1 MGPRIRRRD
10 PVQPIDG
17 WGEDVLPLLR
27 RVYTARGISDPTHA
41 KPSASQLLPPDALG
55 GIEAATSL
63 LVEAIAARKRILV
76 VGDFDADGATACAV
90 AVRGL
95 RMLGASDVVHA
106 VPNRIVHGYGLSE
119 ALVAELV
126 PLAPSLLVTVDHG
139 IACHAGVTAAK
150 RHGWQ
155 VLVTDHHLPGEALPP
170 ADAIVNP
177 NLPGDAFPSKTLAGV
192 GVVFYVLLALRR
204 RLREA
209 GVPGSVDADLASLLD
224 LVAVG
229 TVADLVPLDANNRA
243 LVAAGLRR
251 LRAGRG
257 CPGLNALID
266 VSGRNA
272 ATLTA
277 GDIGFAVA
285 PRINA
290 AGRLEDMA
298 LGIECLLADDA
309 TRARELAEI
318 LHGINAERRGVQQL
332 MLEDAEAALA
342 TRALDG
348 AHAAPVAVCLHDAD
362 WHPGIVGL
370 VASKVKEQL
379 HRPVVA
385 FAPSEPGSA
394 QLRGSARSIPG
405 LHIRDAL
412 AAVDVAHPGL
422 ITKFGGHAMAA
433 GLTLQADRYDAFA
446 IAFRDAVASLVA
458 PDLLQAELLSDG
470 ELSAEEFTR
479 RHADALRDGGPWGQG
494 FPEPLFDGVFE
505 VLDTRIVG
513 ERHLKLSLRCEGVR
527 DALNAID
534 FGGGSGEAPCGHVRL
549 AYRLA
554 ADDWRGARA
563 IQLIVE
569 HREPARGGQGASG
582 SRQAFAPAQAEQRPQ
597 WRNATHDLVSGETQ
611 PEGEQDQ

>member
-1 MGPRIRRRD
+1 M
-10 PVQPIDG
+10 
-17 WGEDVLPLLR
+17 LPLLR
-27 RVYTARGISDPTHA
+27 RIYTARGIVDPALA

-55 GIEAATSL
+55 GIETATSL
-63 LVEAIAARKRILV
+63 LMEAIAARARILV

-119 ALVAELV
+119 ALVAELA

-139 IACHAGVTAAK
+139 IACHAGIAAAK
-150 RHGWQ
+150 AMDWR
-155 VLVTDHHLPGEALPP
+155 VLVTDHHLPGDALPP

-177 NLPGDAFPSKTLAGV
+177 NLRGDAFPSKTLAGV

-204 RLREA
+204 RLRDA
-209 GVPGSVDADLASLLD
+209 GVLAGQPDLASLLD

-251 LRAGRG
+251 LRAGKG
-257 CPGLNALID
+257 CPGLNALIE

-277 GDIGFAVA
+277 SDIGFAIA

-298 LGIECLLADDA
+298 LGIECLLADDP
-309 TRARELAEI
+309 TRARELADT

-332 MLEDAEAALA
+332 MLDDAEAALA
-342 TRALDG
+342 RREGDPAQ
-348 AHAAPVAVCLHDAD
+348 AQPFAICLHDAD

-370 VASKVKEQL
+370 VASKVKERL
-379 HRPVVA
+379 HRPVIA
-385 FAPSEPGSA
+385 FAPSEPGSG

-412 AAVDVAHPGL
+412 AMVDVAHPGL
-422 ITKFGGHAMAA
+422 ITRFGGHAMAA
-433 GLTLQADRYDAFA
+433 GLSLQADRYETFSS
-446 IAFRDAVASLVA
+446 AFRDVVASLVTS
-458 PDLLQAELLSDG
+458 DLLQAELVSDG
-470 ELSAEEFTR
+470 SLAANEFDR

-494 FPEPLFDGVFE
+494 FAEPLFDGVFE
-505 VLDTRIVG
+505 VLDSRIVG

-527 DALNAID
+527 DALNAIH
-534 FGGGSGEAPCGHVRL
+534 FGGGPGEAPAQRIRI
-549 AYRLA
+549 AYRLV
-554 ADDWRGARA
+554 ADDWRGPRA

-569 HREPARGGQGASG
+569 HREPA
-582 SRQAFAPAQAEQRPQ
+582 
-597 WRNATHDLVSGETQ
+597 
-611 PEGEQDQ
+611 